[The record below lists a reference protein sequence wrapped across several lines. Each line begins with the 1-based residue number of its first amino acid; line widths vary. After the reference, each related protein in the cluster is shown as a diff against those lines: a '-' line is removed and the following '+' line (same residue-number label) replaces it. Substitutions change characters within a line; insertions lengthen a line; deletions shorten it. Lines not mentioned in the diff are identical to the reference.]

1 LASVHRLLGVVVHI
15 HYLAD
20 NPWVD
25 FVPASHNS
33 VDNSQVAGK
42 AERCMAAGSS
52 EGSLHS
58 LEVVI
63 EVVGPNVS
71 VCGIL
76 LRFGV
81 SLWESFLMRVKI
93 PRTLEVVFRRF

>member
-1 LASVHRLLGVVVHI
+1 
-15 HYLAD
+15 
-20 NPWVD
+20 
-25 FVPASHNS
+25 
-33 VDNSQVAGK
+33 
-42 AERCMAAGSS
+42 MAAGSS

-93 PRTLEVVFRRF
+93 PRTLEVVFEGFEIYCRLELKIRELDGVTECKAARKTPGCEPFELLVN